1 MNDMTKP
8 SLIKNKVWI
17 DLDWCTCP
25 FEIALVR
32 FLAPHMSWG
41 LECYNLAHQDI
52 KSLASGLFGEQKV
65 LNLTPAWQL
74 TAGLMKSG
82 FHAIL
87 TIHTQ
92 AWVTNLLGRWFRY
105 ILFYRFFSMFSL
117 KASHGESQLPGQP
130 RWPNAS
136 WRRYTKPQSSTG
148 LDTDRNIS
156 NIYKY
161 LIFSDNNLYLYSDLK
176 KWSSVFPFFPNRNS
190 ALFSRSCIL
199 YSSDAL
205 PVDLQDLAGS
215 IAFDGCAAT

>member
-1 MNDMTKP
+1 
-8 SLIKNKVWI
+8 
-17 DLDWCTCP
+17 
-25 FEIALVR
+25 
-32 FLAPHMSWG
+32 MSWVLQLG
-41 LECYNLAHQDI
+41 NHFWLTAHQELCFRTFWRAKGFEAD
-52 KSLASGLFGEQKV
+52 STS
-65 LNLTPAWQL
+65 L

-87 TIHTQ
+87 RLEWQIY
-92 AWVTNLLGRWFRY
+92 LEGDLE
-105 ILFYRFFSMFSL
+105 IFFCIAYFQCKK

-161 LIFSDNNLYLYSDLK
+161 MIFSVNNLHLYSDLK
-176 KWSSVFPFFPNRNS
+176 SGLQFFPNRNS

-215 IAFDGCAAT
+215 IAFDGCAADLGTAKKSSKCPSFGHVPSPFLPLTWWFEAGGRI